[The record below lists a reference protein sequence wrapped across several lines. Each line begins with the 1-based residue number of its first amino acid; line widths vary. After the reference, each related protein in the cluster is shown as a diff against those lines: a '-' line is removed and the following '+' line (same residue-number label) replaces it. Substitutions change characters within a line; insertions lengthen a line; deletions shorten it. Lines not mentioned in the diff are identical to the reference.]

1 MQRLWLRNA
10 ELVDPEEASPRRGWL
25 LIEDGRIASRSAAAA
40 PPASGTS
47 EELDLGG
54 ALVAPGLLDLHFHG
68 RAIFAPPSELC
79 AALAHDAAELVRHG
93 VTGFLVT
100 TVAWEAPALLGF
112 VRRAARA
119 LGASAPGLA
128 APLGLHL
135 EGPWISPRAAGAQ
148 PITGIRPFD
157 PAELDR
163 LSDAAAGS
171 IRMVTFAPEVEGA
184 DALADRLGRERVI
197 AALGHSMTRASDA
210 DRVIAR
216 GARHVTHLFNAMS
229 GLHHRELGLAGVA
242 LSDERVTCDLI
253 CDGVHV
259 APPVVRLAARA
270 VGDRLLLASDR
281 VDPPPGADFGAG
293 PVHDDGEALRLP
305 DGQLAGSRLNLD
317 RAVANLRRLAGAS
330 LCEAVAA
337 ASLRPA
343 RLLGLEAER
352 GTLRVGARA
361 DFAVLAAD
369 GSVRETWIAGRRV
382 WPQPAA

>member
-10 ELVDPEEASPRRGWL
+10 ELVDPEEANPRPGWL
-25 LIEDGRIASRSAAAA
+25 LIENGRIAARSGAAEPPGPGESRE
-40 PPASGTS
+40 T
-47 EELDLGG
+47 DLGG
-54 ALVAPGLLDLHFHG
+54 ALLAPGLLDLHFHG
-68 RAIFAPPSELC
+68 RSIFAPPTELR
-79 AALAHDAAELVRHG
+79 AALAHDASELVRHG
-93 VTGFLVT
+93 VTGFLLT

-112 VRRAARA
+112 VRHAAHA
-119 LGASAPGLA
+119 LGAPAPGLA
-128 APLGLHL
+128 VPLGLHL
-135 EGPWISPRAAGAQ
+135 EGPWISRGAAGAQ
-148 PITGIRPFD
+148 PIRGIRPFE

-163 LSDAAAGS
+163 LREAAAGS

-184 DALADRLGRERVI
+184 DALVERLGRERVI

-210 DRVIAR
+210 ERVIAR

-229 GLHHRELGLAGVA
+229 GLHHRELGLSGVA
-242 LSDERVTCDLI
+242 LTDERVTCDLI

-259 APPVVRLAARA
+259 APSVVRLAARA
-270 VGDRLLLASDR
+270 VGARLLLASDR

-293 PVHDDGEALRLP
+293 PLRDDGEALRLP
-305 DGQLAGSRLNLD
+305 GGRLAGSRLSLD

-352 GTLRVGARA
+352 GTLRIGARA
-361 DFAVLAAD
+361 DFAVLEAD

-382 WPQPAA
+382 WPQPVT